1 MNLGFSLTRVIDNR
15 KSWADSEL
23 GLRNERSD
31 LFSSYYQVSDERLV
45 LNSKNI
51 EAFLNIGQ
59 GAIYDIWDM
68 SVKYNYPIPSSGLTG
83 DFQNTQGIDRT
94 VISPKPKEKTFFEF
108 AQTFYRNMINVRTRQ
123 TSSYNY
129 PSLQKLYWD
138 YINSEET
145 VNIPSN
151 KYNYQKMIDFTNGIG
166 DYWMKIVEQVIP
178 ATTLWTGG
186 QKFENNVLDRQ
197 KVVWRKQRGCEI
209 IPIVQNPCTLTGPL
223 FLYDC
228 LTREA
233 ELDITLDN
241 QIDILNTV
249 LQNVINNNG
258 YDINLCSLNSIV
270 TNWYVNMSFGDI
282 VTADELF
289 FTGLGNTQVPSSEE
303 WYDSV
308 VGNLDSVLSYGLVYT
323 VQENIV
329 KIQNSGCETIIFQ
342 PTFNINLR
350 VELSINCIDNST
362 GILRFIDGEPLFES
376 REKAIDYAYDNGI
389 EGVRTFG
396 YNGQTG
402 YFAGKTKESSKKL
415 KIIKNPFYVKVSN
428 ATDDTNSSNENLIAK
443 LNQLFYL
450 DGSPYPQGARYHIH
464 TSKGPMAGAYH
475 SNSPHKY
482 LTFTRPKIQQ
492 ETNPSQ
498 SNVQESG
505 YSSGGS
511 NSGNSGSQTRSS
523 GTGSSQTG
531 SSGSSGSSRTGGYGY

>member
-1 MNLGFSLTRVIDNR
+1 MSTCHLG
-15 KSWADSEL
+15 
-23 GLRNERSD
+23 
-31 LFSSYYQVSDERLV
+31 
-45 LNSKNI
+45 
-51 EAFLNIGQ
+51 
-59 GAIYDIWDM
+59 
-68 SVKYNYPIPSSGLTG
+68 
-83 DFQNTQGIDRT
+83 
-94 VISPKPKEKTFFEF
+94 IS
-108 AQTFYRNMINVRTRQ
+108 
-123 TSSYNY
+123 
-129 PSLQKLYWD
+129 
-138 YINSEET
+138 
-145 VNIPSN
+145 
-151 KYNYQKMIDFTNGIG
+151 
-166 DYWMKIVEQVIP
+166 
-178 ATTLWTGG
+178 
-186 QKFENNVLDRQ
+186 
-197 KVVWRKQRGCEI
+197 
-209 IPIVQNPCTLTGPL
+209 
-223 FLYDC
+223 
-228 LTREA
+228 
-233 ELDITLDN
+233 
-241 QIDILNTV
+241 
-249 LQNVINNNG
+249 
-258 YDINLCSLNSIV
+258 
-270 TNWYVNMSFGDI
+270 

-450 DGSPYPQGARYHIH
+450 DGTSYPQGARYHIH
-464 TSKGPMAGAYH
+464 PSKGPMAGAYH

-482 LTFTRPKIQQ
+482 LTFTKPKIQQ
-492 ETNPSQ
+492 VTNSSQ
-498 SNVQESG
+498 SNIQGSG

-511 NSGNSGSQTRSS
+511 SSGTGSSQTRSSGSSSGTGSSQTRSSGSSS

-531 SSGSSGSSRTGGYGY
+531 SSGSSGSSMVLVVTDIKR